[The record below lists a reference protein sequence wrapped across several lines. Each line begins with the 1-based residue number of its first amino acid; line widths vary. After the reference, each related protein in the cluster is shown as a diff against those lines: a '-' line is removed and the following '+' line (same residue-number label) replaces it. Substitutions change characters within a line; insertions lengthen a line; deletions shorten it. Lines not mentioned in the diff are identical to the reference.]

1 MRRITVKLR
10 GLRQARQRRGLSISQ
25 LAEIADLRRDTIT
38 HLEHGKEEPQ
48 PYVLRRLAAALSA
61 TTSELLG
68 VTAIGSSDSS
78 APGVAISIQTH
89 HSVVAS

>member
-1 MRRITVKLR
+1 MKLR

-25 LAEIADLRRDTIT
+25 LAEMADLRRDTIT

-68 VTAIGSSDSS
+68 VTAIDSS
-78 APGVAISIQTH
+78 APGVAISIQTRH
-89 HSVVAS
+89 PVVAR